1 INKRASA
8 GNTQRPRRRWGGAC
22 RAIGFVYKEKHRLP
36 CPNPAADAKVHNN
49 IDPASL
55 ETLVQ
60 EKKDELFRLLLQ
72 MDLHNGSCEKSAEEN
87 KAILRLLRQFRA
99 ETRDNGTLSGADT
112 KNLANRYVLPVSI
125 ILSGIIIVAQG
136 HFISHL

>member
-1 INKRASA
+1 MPVERLDS
-8 GNTQRPRRRWGGAC
+8 
-22 RAIGFVYKEKHRLP
+22 YKEKHRLP
-36 CPNPAADAKVHNN
+36 CPNPAADAKFHNN

-60 EKKDELFRLLLQ
+60 EKKDELFHLLLQ

-87 KAILRLLRQFRA
+87 KAILRLLWQFRA